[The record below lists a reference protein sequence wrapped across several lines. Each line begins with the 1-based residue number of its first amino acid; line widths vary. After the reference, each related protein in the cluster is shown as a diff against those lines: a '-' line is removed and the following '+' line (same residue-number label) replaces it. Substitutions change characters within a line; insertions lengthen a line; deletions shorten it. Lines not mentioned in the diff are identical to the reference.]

1 MKKLLSQFKTYFSFT
16 RGELRGVFV
25 LVSLMLL
32 VMIFY
37 YLMPVL
43 FPLPNL
49 DFTEFDKKSEAFLK
63 GQKSIETRTYQYS
76 EKSESNAE
84 TWFND
89 KEKEKSNI
97 TNPFPFDPNAMSE
110 AGWKRLGLTTKQIA
124 TIENYKSKGGK
135 FYKKEDFKKMYC
147 ISDEE
152 YETLSPFI
160 TIANTSERSF
170 VKNTFTPSPVKLIE
184 LNSADAEALKSI
196 KGIGDYFATKI
207 IQYRDKL
214 GGFYSVEQLK
224 EVYKMDSAKYAQI
237 APYVEVNANAVRK
250 ISVNS
255 ADFDE
260 LKSHPYIGYNIAL
273 SLINYR
279 EKHGN
284 FANINDLKKSML
296 ITDKNFPKI
305 SKYIKV
311 N

>member
-1 MKKLLSQFKTYFSFT
+1 LL
-16 RGELRGVFV
+16 
-25 LVSLMLL
+25 
-32 VMIFY
+32 
-37 YLMPVL
+37 
-43 FPLPNL
+43 PLPSL

-63 GQKSIETRTYQYS
+63 EQKNSEKHTYQYS
-76 EKSESNAE
+76 EKTESNPE

-89 KEKEKSNI
+89 KETEKSNI
-97 TNPFPFDPNAMSE
+97 TNPFPFDPNTMSD
-110 AGWKRLGLTTKQIA
+110 ADWKRLGLTTKQIT

-135 FYKKEDFKKMYC
+135 FYKNEDFKKMYC

-160 TIANTSERSF
+160 TIAKTAEKSF
-170 VKNTFTPSPVKLIE
+170 VKSSFTPTSVTLIE

-207 IQYRDKL
+207 IQYRDRL

-224 EVYKMDSAKYAQI
+224 EISKMDSAKYAQI
-237 APYVEVNANAVRK
+237 VPYVEVNANALRK
-250 ISVNS
+250 IAVNT
-255 ADFDE
+255 ADFDQ

-284 FANINDLKKSML
+284 FTNIADLKKSML

>member
-1 MKKLLSQFKTYFSFT
+1 MKKLLFHFKTYFSFT

-25 LVSLMLL
+25 LVSLMLI
-32 VMIFY
+32 VVVFY
-37 YLMPVL
+37 YLMPYI
-43 FPLPNL
+43 FPLPNQ
-49 DFTEFDKKSEAFLK
+49 DFAEFDKKSEAFLK
-63 GQKSIETRTYQYS
+63 EQKSVEEHASQYV
-76 EKSESNAE
+76 EKNENNSES
-84 TWFND
+84 WFN
-89 KEKEKSNI
+89 EKTTEKSNI
-97 TNPFPFDPNAMSE
+97 TNPFPFDPNTMSE
-110 AGWKRLGLTTKQIA
+110 ADWKRLGLTAKQIA
-124 TIENYKSKGGK
+124 TIENYKNKGGK

-160 TIANTSERSF
+160 TIANTSEKSF
-170 VKNTFTPSPVKLIE
+170 VKSTVTSSSVKLIE

-224 EVYKMDSAKYAQI
+224 EMYKMDSAKYAQI

-250 ISVNS
+250 ISVNT

-284 FANINDLKKSML
+284 FSNINDLKKSML